1 MIKWPWRA
9 QKDAAVTALP
19 WQQAL
24 GQTIFSLLSSDEQQA
39 LAQRFLL
46 QGLELSELRLA
57 RLSLLFCLPVFKAG
71 SGMARRLPRS
81 ADLPGAVQR

>member
-24 GQTIFSLLSSDEQQA
+24 GQPIFSLLNSDEQQA
-39 LAQRFLL
+39 LVALAQRFLLQKKITPL

-57 RLSLLFCLPVFKAG
+57 RLSLLFCLPILKIEG
-71 SGMARRLPRS
+71 
-81 ADLPGAVQR
+81 